1 MTTTFNSE
9 AAADR
14 LDNLMFGDTR
24 MLCRAGTAGWEGN
37 DEQVFDDYEDFQRYC
52 VDDGNDPDMVDVEQL
67 RDYLCS
73 MVMRSTPDVSERVLS
88 RFLETREV
96 AAVMAAGFSSGAR
109 SCRLSRFGLREP
121 NIGD

>member
-1 MTTTFNSE
+1 MTTNFSRE

-14 LDNLMFGDTR
+14 LVNLMFGDTR

-37 DEQVFDDYEDFQRYC
+37 DEQVFDAYEDFERYC

-73 MVMRSTPDVSERVLS
+73 LVMRSTPDVSERVLT

-96 AAVMAAGFSSGAR
+96 STVMAAGRSTGAR
-109 SCRLSRFGLREP
+109 SSK
-121 NIGD
+121 